1 MKIPFADL
9 RAAYAELQGELDAAY
24 RRVAASGWYLLGPET
39 EAFEDE
45 FARYCGVR
53 HCVTVGCGLDAL
65 TLILR
70 AYQIGPGDEVI
81 VPAHT
86 FLATWLAVTTVGA
99 RPVPV
104 EPDPVTCN
112 IDPARIPA
120 AITSRTRAVIV
131 VHMYGQPAQ
140 MEAIGRVAAAH
151 GITVIEDAAQAHGA
165 RYRGKRVGG
174 LSAAAAF
181 SFYPTKNLPASGDGG
196 AMLTDDESVAER
208 VRLLRNYGSRDR
220 AHFEIKGTNSRLD
233 ELQAAFLRVR
243 LAHLDT
249 WNARRAMVADRYL
262 TGLTGLADLVLPPRP
277 DWSEPVW
284 HVFAIRHPRRA
295 LIQQQ
300 LTTAGI
306 GTLVHYPEPIHLS
319 GAFAEYRWQAGAF
332 PLAEQIAAD
341 ELSLPIRPDLD
352 EGAIS
357 LVIREVTAAVLSSGQ
372 PVP

>member
-1 MKIPFADL
+1 MKIPSADL
-9 RAAYAELQGELDAAY
+9 HAAYCELQDELDAAY
-24 RRVAASGWYLLGPET
+24 RRVAASGWYLLGQET

-45 FARYCGVR
+45 FASYCGVR
-53 HCVTVGCGLDAL
+53 RCVTVGSGLDAL
-65 TLILR
+65 ILILR
-70 AYQIGPGDEVI
+70 ACEIGPGDEVI

-86 FLATWLAVTTVGA
+86 CLATWLAVTAVGA

-120 AITSRTRAVIV
+120 AITPRTRAVIA
-131 VHMYGQPAQ
+131 VHLYGLPAE
-140 MEAIGRVAAAH
+140 MEAISSVAAAH

-181 SFYPTKNLPASGDGG
+181 SFYPTKNLAASGDGG
-196 AMLTDDESVAER
+196 AVLTDDDRVADR

-220 AHFEIKGTNSRLD
+220 SHFEVRGINSRLD

-243 LAHLDT
+243 LSHLDA
-249 WNARRAMVADRYL
+249 WNARRAEVADQYL
-262 TGLTGLADLVLPPRP
+262 TGLAGLPGLVLPPRP

-284 HVFAIRHPRRA
+284 HVFAIRHPRRT

-300 LTTAGI
+300 LTEAGI

-319 GAFAEYRWQAGAF
+319 GAFAEYRWQPGAF
-332 PLAEQIAAD
+332 PLAEQIAAS
-341 ELSLPIRPDLD
+341 ELSLPMRPDLD
-352 EGAIS
+352 EPAIS
-357 LVIREVTAAVLSSGQ
+357 LVIREVTAAVLGCGQ